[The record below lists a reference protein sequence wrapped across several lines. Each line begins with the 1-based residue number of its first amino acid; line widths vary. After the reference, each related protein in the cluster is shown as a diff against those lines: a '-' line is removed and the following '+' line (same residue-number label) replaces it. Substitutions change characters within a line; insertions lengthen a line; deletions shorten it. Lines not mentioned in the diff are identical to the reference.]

1 MRRMELLL
9 WNKSGKHP
17 TGAAERLRLDQ
28 RAVQNSDRTLVCN
41 PAAQVDELTS
51 FQVSLE
57 QPQQVRKTREHV
69 GI

>member
-9 WNKSGKHP
+9 WSTSGKRP

-28 RAVQNSDRTLVCN
+28 RAVQSSGRTLVCN
-41 PAAQVDELTS
+41 PAARVDELTS
-51 FQVSLE
+51 FQVSFE